1 MRQRFRWFESM
12 KYSHSTALAV
22 ALAMPL
28 LAFGQASASSPHYQS
43 AFADYK
49 PYQDVPAGN
58 WRALNDAVR
67 DAGGS
72 MVPGMVMPPASAAAP
87 VAASGP
93 SKATPKA
100 PMKGMDHTM
109 PGGMK

>member
-1 MRQRFRWFESM
+1 MRQRLRWFESM

-28 LAFGQASASSPHYQS
+28 FTFGQASASSPQYQS

-67 DAGGS
+67 DAGGQ
-72 MVPGMVMPPASAAAP
+72 MAAGMAMPPSAAAST
-87 VAASGP
+87 SGSTA
-93 SKATPKA
+93 SKAAPRA
-100 PMKGMDHTM
+100 PMKGHMGHQM

>member
-1 MRQRFRWFESM
+1 M

-28 LAFGQASASSPHYQS
+28 LAFGQPSASTPPYQS

-67 DAGGS
+67 DAGGQ
-72 MVPGMVMPPASAAAP
+72 MAPGMAMPPASAAAP
-87 VAASGP
+87 VAASAP
-93 SKATPKA
+93 AKATSNA
-100 PMKGMDHTM
+100 PMKGMDHMM